1 MSHENA
7 RISRLEARVVALEE
21 EKSSLQHQF
30 NAFKD
35 THNYNVER
43 YVRIHHLVYTLIDKL
58 KKQRIID
65 IEYSSPQE
73 LGQ

>member
-7 RISRLEARVVALEE
+7 SISRLEARVVALEE
-21 EKSSLQHQF
+21 DNRSIKHQF

-35 THNYNVER
+35 AHNYNVSR
-43 YVRIHHLVYTLIDKL
+43 YVRIHHVLYTLIDKL
-58 KKQRIID
+58 KNQKIMD
-65 IEYSSPQE
+65 LDYSSPQE